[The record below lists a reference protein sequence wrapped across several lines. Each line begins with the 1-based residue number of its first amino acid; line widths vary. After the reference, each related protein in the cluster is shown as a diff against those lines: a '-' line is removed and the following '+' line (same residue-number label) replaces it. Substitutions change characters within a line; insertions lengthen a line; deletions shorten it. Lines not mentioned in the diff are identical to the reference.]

1 MPRLQGKV
9 TIITGAAGGL
19 GRVAALQFARE
30 GSHIVVSDLI
40 DGQAA
45 VDEIKFAGGS
55 AAYIH
60 ADVTSEDSWKEVVGF
75 AKNTFGSV
83 DVLYNNAGVM
93 LGEDDDPVS
102 TPMSVY

>member
-60 ADVTSEDSWKEVVGF
+60 ADVTSED
-75 AKNTFGSV
+75 
-83 DVLYNNAGVM
+83 
-93 LGEDDDPVS
+93 
-102 TPMSVY
+102 